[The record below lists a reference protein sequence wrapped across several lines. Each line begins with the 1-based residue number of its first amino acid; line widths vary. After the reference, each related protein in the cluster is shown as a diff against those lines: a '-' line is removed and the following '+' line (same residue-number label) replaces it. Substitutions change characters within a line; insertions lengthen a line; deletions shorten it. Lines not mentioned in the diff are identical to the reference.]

1 MQSKGTLESML
12 TVRGLC
18 YDALSAYSNVTVHDF
33 AAREDWVLDLNNY
46 KDTLHYGQWIND
58 AIVEAIADGS
68 CAVTSRAQLDAAT
81 AQLRAWADALMR
93 AGRWIYQ
100 GD

>member
-1 MQSKGTLESML
+1 MLSKGTLESML
-12 TVRGLC
+12 TLRGLC
-18 YDALSAYSNVTVHDF
+18 YDALSAHSNVTVHDF
-33 AAREDWVLDLNNY
+33 AARKDWVLNLNNY

-58 AIVEAIADGS
+58 AIVEDIAGKT
-68 CAVTSRAQLDAAT
+68 CAVTSRAQIDGHT
-81 AQLRAWADALMR
+81 AQLRAWANALIT